1 MRDEGIIEIT
11 DEGIIDLTQS
21 DASKTSGDQAP
32 VLVST
37 VTTLSAAGTATVSAT
52 YPSAGSWYVIAR
64 WYDASGAQAGSF
76 VQAATSLMVVDCE
89 LPTVGAVSIPKL
101 IPSVQ
106 TQCSLTLTG
115 TNTAS
120 ITTANIKIT
129 IGATLA
135 TGLTYA
141 PTTGV
146 ASYCATKSLR
156 TGAGSFAPQMAPRR
170 QRRLLSRTTV

>member
-1 MRDEGIIEIT
+1 MRHEGIIEIT

-52 YPSAGSWYVIAR
+52 YPSAGSWY
-64 WYDASGAQAGSF
+64 DASRAQAGSF
-76 VQAATSLMVVDCE
+76 VQAATSLMVVDYE

-115 TNTAS
+115 TNKAS

-146 ASYCATKSLR
+146 ASYCATKSLQ